1 MKYRYNVIRS
11 HRKGITISISS
22 KNEIT
27 VRCDWEMPSSEINA
41 FIDSKYD
48 WIESVIIKNAVLLAR
63 NNEVIN
69 YRQIYVNG
77 EVLPLIPSERSY
89 ITDDAVYLKRRKDI
103 PSMYI
108 SAFAVETENL
118 VRSVAEVTRTLP
130 AKISFKSFKSKWG
143 CCDPSRNITFNFM
156 MFMLPPHLQRYIII
170 HELCHTICF
179 NHSAAFWKLLEEFEP
194 DYKREKR
201 ELEEYSFLM
210 TLY

>member
-1 MKYRYNVIRS
+1 M
-11 HRKGITISISS
+11 
-22 KNEIT
+22 
-27 VRCDWEMPSSEINA
+27 
-41 FIDSKYD
+41 
-48 WIESVIIKNAVLLAR
+48 LAR

-108 SAFAVETENL
+108 SAFAGETENL